1 MHRHKKTISFFILIS
16 IVWFLFSWKKEDD
29 RSNEDSIRQWII
41 EEMVSMQ
48 NDLDS
53 IAHAVSADRQ
63 IHFYHEARMHYKHLE
78 FFIEFYSRNDAR
90 FYFNGPLVPKYE
102 PDFGNTML
110 PPHGFQ
116 RIEEIIYSGIPDTA
130 LNDEIKIL
138 EERLERAQYYYSRMV
153 IKDGDLIKL
162 CQLELFRIASMNLN
176 GYDAS
181 ISQTAMQETVW
192 AIDGME
198 KLLSFYEHY
207 AIEENKIEDAWSVLQ
222 QQLALAKSKLIA
234 NADYNTFN
242 RLDFIVDNIN
252 PLNKAFINFHK
263 LLGQEWNNTPLV
275 LQLNSEFLF
284 GKESLNT
291 QIYYL
296 DYLDTSNLA
305 EQIALG
311 KKLFYDSI
319 LSGNNKISCASCHQP
334 DKAFSGGVQFNT
346 GVNNKILSRNTP
358 ALLNAVYQYSFFY
371 DGRVYQLDRQAEAV
385 IQNPDEMHGNFD
397 EAVTR
402 MNADAN
408 YVTAFRKAFKGHAD
422 SGIST
427 ITIKKALV
435 EFEKTLVSLNSP
447 FDKYLR
453 GNKNALTKREVN
465 GYNLFAGK
473 ALCGS
478 CHFFPLFNGTVPPF
492 FTENEFEVIGTPS
505 SSDNKYLDDDGG
517 RGKISGLK
525 EQLHAFKTPSV
536 RNIAITAPYM
546 HNGIYTSLE
555 QVIDFY
561 HKGGGAG
568 LGFDVSN
575 QTLPFDSLQ
584 LNKREKE
591 DIILFMKSLTD
602 TTSFKKN

>member
-16 IVWFLFSWKKEDD
+16 IVWFFFSWKKEDG

-48 NDLDS
+48 SDLDS
-53 IAHAVSADRQ
+53 IAQAVSAGRQ

-138 EERLERAQYYYSRMV
+138 KERLERAQYYYSRMV

-207 AIEENKIEDAWSVLQ
+207 AIEENKIENAWSALL
-222 QQLALAKSKLIA
+222 QQLALAKSKLLSHP
-234 NADYNTFN
+234 DYNTFN

-284 GKESLNT
+284 GEESLNT

-305 EQIALG
+305 QQIALG
-311 KKLFYDSI
+311 KKLFYKINATDGS
-319 LSGNNKISCASCHQP
+319 LWSSADNRKWETVKEGTWEDKSGK
-334 DKAFSGGVQFNT
+334 
-346 GVNNKILSRNTP
+346 
-358 ALLNAVYQYSFFY
+358 LLKL
-371 DGRVYQLDRQAEAV
+371 DGKEL
-385 IQNPDEMHGNFD
+385 
-397 EAVTR
+397 
-402 MNADAN
+402 
-408 YVTAFRKAFKGHAD
+408 K
-422 SGIST
+422 SST
-427 ITIKKALV
+427 NGTDWALV
-435 EFEKTLVSLNSP
+435 IDSQWE
-447 FDKYLR
+447 
-453 GNKNALTKREVN
+453 
-465 GYNLFAGK
+465 
-473 ALCGS
+473 GS
-478 CHFFPLFNGTVPPF
+478 
-492 FTENEFEVIGTPS
+492 
-505 SSDNKYLDDDGG
+505 
-517 RGKISGLK
+517 
-525 EQLHAFKTPSV
+525 
-536 RNIAITAPYM
+536 
-546 HNGIYTSLE
+546 NGIWY
-555 QVIDFY
+555 
-561 HKGGGAG
+561 K
-568 LGFDVSN
+568 FDPELVLWFKS
-575 QTLPFDSLQ
+575 
-584 LNKREKE
+584 EK
-591 DIILFMKSLTD
+591 I
-602 TTSFKKN
+602 